1 MWSNRSTVGLESTER
16 TRRHNTTISHV
27 VYHNSSRD
35 ARAGTIRVTPKSACL
50 LALLALSTKNTGG
63 TERTWGDGDC
73 LSLLALSVSWTVPP
87 LDLLL
92 YLQWNPNQ
100 HVPGNP
106 NLINRKRNRKESA
119 DSYLRRPSPSPSM
132 EEWVAIDGGC
142 RRRWRRRG
150 CRRRIGGVGR
160 VDNGEEEW
168 VKWRG
173 GVGPLVSEFCFDILK
188 RVGIEYKT
196 NSL

>member
-1 MWSNRSTVGLESTER
+1 MP
-16 TRRHNTTISHV
+16 
-27 VYHNSSRD
+27 NSVCKIPKL
-35 ARAGTIRVTPKSACL
+35 AIRAGTIRVTPKSACL
-50 LALLALSTKNTGG
+50 LALLALSTKNMGETKQIKEHGG
-63 TERTWGDGDC
+63 NRTDQGDGDS

-100 HVPGNP
+100 HAPGNP

-132 EEWVAIDGGC
+132 EEWVAVDGGC

-150 CRRRIGGVGR
+150 CRRRRGGVGR
-160 VDNGEEEW
+160 VDNGKEEW

-173 GVGPLVSEFCFDILK
+173 GVGPLVSEFCIWYIEK
-188 RVGIEYKT
+188 SGIEYKT
-196 NSL
+196 NNLFLAQW